1 MERFEKLVNTY
12 LQDMLIGKA
21 DALDNLMKATNTH
34 FTMVAYGRLFDKDK
48 IEEVVS
54 DTYLKISINVDKC
67 EAGIRGYNWM
77 LTILL
82 NVVKDYNRETASL
95 RKLGYFRMSI
105 SGPTL
110 RSRVIS
116 A

>member
-54 DTYLKISINVDKC
+54 DTYLKISSIC
-67 EAGIRGYNWM
+67 L
-77 LTILL
+77 LTH
-82 NVVKDYNRETASL
+82 
-95 RKLGYFRMSI
+95 G
-105 SGPTL
+105 
-110 RSRVIS
+110 IS
-116 A
+116 ALRYFDYELFVYARFL

>member
-54 DTYLKISINVDKC
+54 DTYLKISINEIGRAHV
-67 EAGIRGYNWM
+67 
-77 LTILL
+77 
-82 NVVKDYNRETASL
+82 
-95 RKLGYFRMSI
+95 
-105 SGPTL
+105 
-110 RSRVIS
+110 
-116 A
+116 